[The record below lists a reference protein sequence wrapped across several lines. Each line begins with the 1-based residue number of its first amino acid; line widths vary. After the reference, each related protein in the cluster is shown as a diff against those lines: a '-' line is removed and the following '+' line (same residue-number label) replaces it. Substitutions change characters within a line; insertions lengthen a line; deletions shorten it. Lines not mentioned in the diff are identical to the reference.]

1 MTMSKIGMWL
11 ARNTDYCAE
20 TRNLIEDVINSITQQ
35 NDFLSIDA
43 KKAILRDA
51 LQGMGFSEEQ
61 LAAFAKGGLPIEYKT
76 VPVDVKVDRYY
87 RVYVRVPIC
96 EESNENIRKDVKAQI
111 VNEQDKCLTELDPDL
126 EIEEDDIDVIRID
139 WDGEQYE

>member
-1 MTMSKIGMWL
+1 MSKIGMWL
-11 ARNTDYCAE
+11 VRNTDYCAE
-20 TRNLIEDVINSITQQ
+20 TRNLIEDVIVSVQ
-35 NDFLSIDA
+35 NRDFLSPA
-43 KKAILRDA
+43 TKKEILCDA
-51 LQGMGFSEEQ
+51 LKGMGFSTEQ

-87 RVYVRVPIC
+87 RVYVRVPAC

-111 VNEQDKCLTELDPDL
+111 VNEQDKCLMTLDPDL

>member
-1 MTMSKIGMWL
+1 MSKIGMWL
-11 ARNTDYCAE
+11 VRNTEYCAE
-20 TRNLIEDVINSITQQ
+20 TRNLIEDVIVAVQ
-35 NDFLSIDA
+35 NHDYLAPATKTELLFE
-43 KKAILRDA
+43 A
-51 LQGMGFSEEQ
+51 LKGMGFSREQ
-61 LAAFAKGGLPIEYKT
+61 LAAFAKGGLPIEYKI

-87 RVYVRVPIC
+87 RVYVRVPAC

>member
-1 MTMSKIGMWL
+1 MSKLGMYL
-11 ARNTDYCAE
+11 IRNTDYCAE
-20 TRNLIEDVINSITQQ
+20 TRNLIEDVINSIAQQ
-35 NDFLSIDA
+35 NDFLSTDA

-76 VPVDVKVDRYY
+76 VPVDVRIARYY
-87 RVYVRVPIC
+87 RTYVRVPIC
-96 EESNENIRKDVKAQI
+96 EDNDENIEKDVKVQI
-111 VNEQDKCLTELDPDL
+111 AEEQDKCLTLDPDL
-126 EIEEDDIDVIRID
+126 DIEDGDIEVMSID